1 MDLQPQHP
9 TYLLNSPQRPKSLEN
24 SWHELLSSR
33 VTETQPSQA
42 ASTLVLREKGLREGE
57 KTGVEGCLHTWA
69 SQIPQFT
76 EQRERE
82 GILQTTI
89 KHTLIMPELETF
101 KHQMSWKHHYIR
113 QAVEEKPPHGMNGDN
128 QYGSGG
134 ICEWSA
140 MAYRFINFIYLFLSC
155 SKKIFV
161 QHSKRLWIKSANFN
175 GRGRGNGRM
184 EEKWVED
191 QFPILQD
198 SQTFT
203 DLILLRHLREKVSTQ
218 F

>member
-1 MDLQPQHP
+1 MDLHPQHP

-24 SWHELLSSR
+24 SRHELLSSR

-89 KHTLIMPELETF
+89 KHTLIMPELEPF

-128 QYGSGG
+128 MDL
-134 ICEWSA
+134 EE
-140 MAYRFINFIYLFLSC
+140 
-155 SKKIFV
+155 FV
-161 QHSKRLWIKSANFN
+161 NDLPWLI
-175 GRGRGNGRM
+175 
-184 EEKWVED
+184 D
-191 QFPILQD
+191 L
-198 SQTFT
+198 
-203 DLILLRHLREKVSTQ
+203 LILFTYSCLVPRRFLFSIPKDCG
-218 F
+218 

>member
-1 MDLQPQHP
+1 M
-9 TYLLNSPQRPKSLEN
+9 
-24 SWHELLSSR
+24 
-33 VTETQPSQA
+33 TETQPSQA

-89 KHTLIMPELETF
+89 KHTLIMPELEAF

-113 QAVEEKPPHGMNGDN
+113 QAVEEKPPQGMNGDN

-134 ICEWSA
+134 ICE
-140 MAYRFINFIYLFLSC
+140 
-155 SKKIFV
+155 
-161 QHSKRLWIKSANFN
+161 
-175 GRGRGNGRM
+175 
-184 EEKWVED
+184 
-191 QFPILQD
+191 
-198 SQTFT
+198 
-203 DLILLRHLREKVSTQ
+203 
-218 F
+218 